1 MDCASASVIAD
12 GALCAITAGGSIE
25 VVSKLNVSAIVLLH
39 MSILLT
45 LGQLALFTPGGCP
58 KRSWNWMMRVR
69 RHNCVTPSNSVRRHL
84 LQYRSSLRATV
95 PHALRSKGVRLG

>member
-25 VVSKLNVSAIVLLH
+25 VVSKLSVSAIVLLH

-58 KRSWNWMMRVR
+58 KAKLELDDARPKTQLRDAKQFR
-69 RHNCVTPSNSVRRHL
+69 PPPSTAIPLKFTCDSVACAATNP
-84 LQYRSSLRATV
+84 SSA
-95 PHALRSKGVRLG
+95 